1 MTAPHPF
8 RLDGKAVIVTG
19 ASSGIGAGIA
29 RLAARSGAD
38 VLLVGRSRSR
48 LAELVQELRETGS
61 SIASIAVDLRDDGAP
76 EAVAAA
82 ALEAFDRID
91 VLVNAAGIYRMA
103 SLDDTSDEIFDEH
116 WEVNVRAPFRLTR
129 AVHRHLEP
137 GASIVFVSSMS
148 GRVGSPNDS
157 AYCASKGAI
166 ELIVKALATELAPA
180 GIRVNAVAPG
190 NVRTPI
196 NAELITPE
204 LEAEILATTPAGRIG
219 EVDDIAPAV
228 LYLASDASRYVVG
241 ASLAVDGGFTAQ

>member
-19 ASSGIGAGIA
+19 ASSGIGAGVA

-48 LAELVQELRETGS
+48 LAELVQELR
-61 SIASIAVDLRDDGAP
+61 DDGAP
-76 EAVAAA
+76 EAVVAA

-103 SLDDTSDEIFDEH
+103 SLDETSDEIFDEH

-129 AVHRHLEP
+129 AVHPHLEA